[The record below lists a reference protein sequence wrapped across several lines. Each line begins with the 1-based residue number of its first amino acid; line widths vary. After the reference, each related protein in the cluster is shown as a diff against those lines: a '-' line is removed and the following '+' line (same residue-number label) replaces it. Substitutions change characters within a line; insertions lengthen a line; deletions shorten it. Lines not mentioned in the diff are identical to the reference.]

1 MSCNKHSGTEGI
13 LAFFAGAAIGAGVAL
28 ILAPK
33 PGREVREKLAE
44 AGEEAM
50 EKIKEGVKEA
60 KFKVSKKTP
69 EDAFRY
75 EGGDCWV

>member
-1 MSCNKHSGTEGI
+1 MADNGRNEGTA
-13 LAFFAGAAIGAGVAL
+13 LAAFVAGAALGAVAAL
-28 ILAPK
+28 LLTPK
-33 PGREVREKLAE
+33 TGKEVREKLGE
-44 AGEEAM
+44 VTEEAVD
-50 EKIKEGVKEA
+50 KLKCGVKEA